1 MQMLMLQLWDH
12 NNGTMVFQQD
22 SAQLDLHT
30 PVHTYLYTVF
40 PSKWTQYA

>member
-1 MQMLMLQLWDH
+1 MLMLQLQDH

-22 SAQLDLHT
+22 STQLDLYIA
-30 PVHTYLYTVF
+30 VHTYHYTVF